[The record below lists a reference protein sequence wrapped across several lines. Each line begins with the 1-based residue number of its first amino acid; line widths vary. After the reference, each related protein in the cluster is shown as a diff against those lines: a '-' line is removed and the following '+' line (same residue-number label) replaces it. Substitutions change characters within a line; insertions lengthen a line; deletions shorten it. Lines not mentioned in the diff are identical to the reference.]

1 MDTNNKLA
9 IVSVICVS
17 LGICLSMITS
27 SSKENTKDTANGVTY
42 FKDKYGTCYEHTA
55 SEKHIAVGTV
65 DYVTT
70 VDCNGTG
77 L

>member
-1 MDTNNKLA
+1 MYITNPALIA
-9 IVSVICVS
+9 VCGVT
-17 LGICLSMITS
+17 LGILLAQCEMDHNP
-27 SSKENTKDTANGVTY
+27 ENKQKVEINVTY
-42 FKDKYGTCYEHTA
+42 FKDKYGICYEHTA